1 MSLDV
6 QAALTAPMLDH
17 ASLDLEGAHRISYRV
32 EQRFRYTYDA
42 PVTALSQRLVIVP
55 RARHGD
61 VYRRAHRVRVTGARA
76 RRRTRDDEA
85 GNTVVRVTAARVEHS
100 VEFDLVAVLE
110 YVRGAGHP
118 SLPASTLDD
127 PWLRQPTRL
136 TAADDRL
143 RGMAADISRPGR
155 AALDLAERICATVYA
170 ALPYEFG
177 ITSVTTTAAQALAA
191 GRGVC
196 QDAAHIMVA
205 LCHLVGLPVRYVSGH
220 LLGQGGTHAW
230 VEVIVPDGRSGGDG
244 AIAVAYD
251 PCRGRPTHRGYV
263 CVAVGRDYN
272 DVAPTSGTYVG
283 PPGGQ
288 LTSHR
293 SVGVVGVSP
302 AG

>member
-1 MSLDV
+1 VTLDV
-6 QAALTAPMLDH
+6 QATLTAPMLDH
-17 ASLDLEGAHRISYRV
+17 TSLDLEGAHRIIYRV

-61 VYRRAHRVRVTGARA
+61 VFRRAHRVAVTGART
-76 RRRTRDDEA
+76 RRRTRHDEA

-100 VEFDLVAVLE
+100 VEFELVAVLE
-110 YVRGAGHP
+110 YVQGTRPP
-118 SLPASTLDD
+118 SLPASALHD

-143 RGMAADISRPGR
+143 RGMAADVRRPGG
-155 AALDLAERICATVYA
+155 ADVDLAERICATVYA

-230 VEVIVPDGRSGGDG
+230 VEVIVPYGHG

-251 PCRGRPTHRGYV
+251 PCRGRPADRGYIS
-263 CVAVGRDYN
+263 VAVGRDYN

-283 PPGGQ
+283 APGGR
-288 LTSHR
+288 LTSYR
-293 SVGVVGVSP
+293 SVGVVEFSP